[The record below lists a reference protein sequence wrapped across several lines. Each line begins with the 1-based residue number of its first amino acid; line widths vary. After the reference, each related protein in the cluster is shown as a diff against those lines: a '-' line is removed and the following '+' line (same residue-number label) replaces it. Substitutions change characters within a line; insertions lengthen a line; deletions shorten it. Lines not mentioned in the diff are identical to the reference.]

1 MEKRPSPNRNII
13 MDFCHGM
20 NYHAYRFFG
29 SHPEKNEE
37 GKGFRFRVWA
47 PAAKE
52 FRLWATSINGILMRI
67 H

>member
-1 MEKRPSPNRNII
+1 
-13 MDFCHGM
+13 M

-47 PAAKE
+47 PAAKGVSVVGDFNQWDPHANPLTKSLE
-52 FRLWATSINGILMRI
+52 GIWKDLFRG
-67 H
+67 